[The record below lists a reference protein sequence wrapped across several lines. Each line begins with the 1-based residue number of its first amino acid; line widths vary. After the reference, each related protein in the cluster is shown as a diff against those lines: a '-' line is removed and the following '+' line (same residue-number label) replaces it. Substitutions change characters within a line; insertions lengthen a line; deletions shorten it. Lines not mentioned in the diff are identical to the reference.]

1 VPPFGD
7 VVIMGSFRRFF
18 HPACPEELFRFPAA
32 PAAMAGVYLE
42 NDSMFRLPSTFFFM
56 NLLTGM
62 ETFPT

>member
-1 VPPFGD
+1 
-7 VVIMGSFRRFF
+7 MGLFRRLF
-18 HPACPEELFRFPAA
+18 HPACPEGLFRFPAA
-32 PAAMAGVYLE
+32 PAGMAGVYLE